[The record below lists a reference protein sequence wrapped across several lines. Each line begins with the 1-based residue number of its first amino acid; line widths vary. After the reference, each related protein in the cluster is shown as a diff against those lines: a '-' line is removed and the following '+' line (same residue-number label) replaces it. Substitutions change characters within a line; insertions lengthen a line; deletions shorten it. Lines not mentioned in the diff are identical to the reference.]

1 MRIEKKNRLKQGI
14 SRRRKEKKEQV
25 NNIQM
30 SNARNQQGL
39 TNAVISALAVPEQPT
54 TVAKLYSNERNIA
67 TEVQAYAKIS
77 GRDWTYYV
85 KDLEVSIGRHTDL
98 SGNATSAARDD
109 ESRIDIDLG
118 PAKVVSRRHATI
130 KFNIPYGRWELQVS
144 GRNGAKVNFHRVEA
158 GPDAPSIKLS
168 SGTILDIGGTQMM
181 FILPDQEPF
190 IPQECLENLMPT
202 LVSVYGVD
210 GSNVQDNP
218 LLQEVIRESNYVRTH
233 KELSRQ
239 QSNGQQVRTFKMYG
253 SGSSL
258 NLGDGTPNFYGTA
271 ATPMGG
277 PGGLGAGAAPGV
289 NNGNNDNNNNNI
301 RKSTHAYSNSN
312 ASIGSASMMSSNI
325 GTMNDF
331 PQSLDFASDLSRDE
345 NRNIK
350 PPYSYATMI
359 TQAILST
366 EEGVIS
372 LADIYKYIA
381 SHYAYYRFAKTG
393 WQNSIRHNLSLNKA
407 FEKVPRRPNE
417 PGKGMK
423 WRISRDY
430 QDEFLQKW
438 NSGNGNKIRRGSSVS
453 RQLQLH
459 MSKFNS
465 LPTQPAYS
473 EEYIADDKRVSKKHS
488 KKSST
493 SSGGTMSTVNSGQN
507 SLSSIESHPDIGF
520 DKYNMMGG
528 QRNSMQLLPPTVTEQ
543 GNNFGTQMQAPAK
556 DSLEPAANYNI
567 ARKNPTNNALVSFTN
582 ASSTFSKPNQIN
594 TGIPSL
600 PSITTSGL
608 QNLPLPGTTNSS
620 ASTNLN
626 PPSANL
632 LSATNPH
639 ISPSYDSLLRS
650 PTKTFHVTAMEAY
663 TPERGSAQTNISP
676 SQSRTDGTTNG
687 MNSMAHNLAV
697 NGTGYN
703 DNLRK
708 SDSAPTLNDPTT
720 QKGLNTLNERLTPA
734 NFGSAKSSQYKSSPN
749 GWNSLLFSSVNNTPK
764 IGLDN
769 HDLNKE
775 SNNEHTAALETNDDS
790 KSSTENSLKDKVPE
804 LTVNMPE
811 VDNKE
816 ITSSPLKRHLE
827 NRRSDG
833 NISDESSRKNEK
845 GLLLDTDSAK
855 ITIVK

>member
-1 MRIEKKNRLKQGI
+1 
-14 SRRRKEKKEQV
+14 
-25 NNIQM
+25 M
-30 SNARNQQGL
+30 SVNARNQQGL

-54 TVAKLYSNERNIA
+54 TVAKQYSNERNIA

-98 SGNATSAARDD
+98 VSSSKEDA
-109 ESRIDIDLG
+109 ESSIDIDLG
-118 PAKVVSRRHATI
+118 PAKVVSRRHASI

-190 IPQECLENLMPT
+190 VPQECLENLMPT
-202 LVSVYGVD
+202 LVSIYGVD

-239 QSNGQQVRTFKMYG
+239 QSNGQQIRTFKMYG

-258 NLGDGTPNFYGTA
+258 NLSDGTPNFYGTA
-271 ATPMGG
+271 ATPVA
-277 PGGLGAGAAPGV
+277 GAGAMGAPG
-289 NNGNNDNNNNNI
+289 NN
-301 RKSTHAYSNSN
+301 RKVSHTYSNSN
-312 ASIGSASMMSSNI
+312 SSVGSTSMMPSNI

-430 QDEFLQKW
+430 QEEFLQKW

-465 LPTQPAYS
+465 LPTQPAYNES
-473 EEYIADDKRVSKKHS
+473 YVAEDKRISKKHS

-507 SLSSIESHPDIGF
+507 SLSSIDSHPDIAF
-520 DKYNMMGG
+520 DKYSMMGN
-528 QRNSMQLLPPTVTEQ
+528 QRNGMQLLPPTISEQ
-543 GNNFGTQMQAPAK
+543 NPGYSTQMQAP
-556 DSLEPAANYNI
+556 SRETLEPPANYNF

-582 ASSTFSKPNQIN
+582 ASATYNKPNSIN

-600 PSITTSGL
+600 PSITTSGI
-608 QNLPLPGTTNSS
+608 QNLPLPGAPSS
-620 ASTNLN
+620 SNNNLN
-626 PPSANL
+626 PPSSNL

-663 TPERGSAQTNISP
+663 TPERGSAQTNPSP
-676 SQSRTDGTTNG
+676 TQSR
-687 MNSMAHNLAV
+687 S
-697 NGTGYN
+697 NGTSNMVNPISQNMANNGSSYN

-708 SDSAPTLNDPTT
+708 SDNANLQEPGT
-720 QKGLNTLNERLTPA
+720 QKGLNALNERFTPA
-734 NFGSAKSSQYKSSPN
+734 NFGSAKSSQFKSSPN

-764 IGLDN
+764 FSLDN
-769 HDLNKE
+769 NDIHKTDHENGRSVSLENNHIGE
-775 SNNEHTAALETNDDS
+775 SKPNETN
-790 KSSTENSLKDKVPE
+790 LKNDKIPE
-804 LTVNMPE
+804 LTVNMPD

-827 NRRSDG
+827 NRRDG
-833 NISDESSRKNEK
+833 NISDDSSRKNDK